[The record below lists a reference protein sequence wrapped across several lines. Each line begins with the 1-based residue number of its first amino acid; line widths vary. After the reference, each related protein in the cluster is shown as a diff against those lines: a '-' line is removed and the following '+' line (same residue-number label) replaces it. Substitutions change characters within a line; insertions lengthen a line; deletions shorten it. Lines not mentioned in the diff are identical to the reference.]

1 MKQLLLASLMGS
13 AIALATSAMA
23 EGTDLQALE
32 QAARA
37 EGAVNSVG
45 MPDSWANWKDTWAD
59 LAKLYGLK
67 HQDTD
72 MSSAQ
77 EIAKFEAEKDN
88 ATADIGD
95 VGAAFG
101 PIAVQK
107 GVTQPYKPSTWEQI
121 PAWAK
126 DVSIGSRMINARA
139 ETVAEKPAFRNAF
152 RRRRCLIPADGFY
165 EWEKRPDG
173 AKQPWRITLESGAP
187 FAFAG
192 LWEHWSGAD
201 GSEAES
207 CTIVTTAAADSI
219 ARIHERM
226 PVILDR
232 ADFPAWLSG
241 TPEEAQT
248 LLQPCRGALRSYT
261 VSSRVNSVRN
271 DDASLLE
278 PAAAPPAEKRQLDL
292 L

>member
-1 MKQLLLASLMGS
+1 MTPIPFTKAQGAGNDFLILESTPQP
-13 AIALATSAMA
+13 ALFPPQ
-23 EGTDLQALE
+23 EIQRLCDRRFGV
-32 QAARA
+32 
-37 EGAVNSVG
+37 GADGIVFLSIPG
-45 MPDSWANWKDTWAD
+45 ANPGADAD
-59 LAKLYGLK
+59 LRLFN
-67 HQDTD
+67 
-72 MSSAQ
+72 S
-77 EIAKFEAEKDN
+77 
-88 ATADIGD
+88 
-95 VGAAFG
+95 
-101 PIAVQK
+101 
-107 GVTQPYKPSTWEQI
+107 
-121 PAWAK
+121 
-126 DVSIGSRMINARA
+126 
-139 ETVAEKPAFRNAF
+139 
-152 RRRRCLIPADGFY
+152 
-165 EWEKRPDG
+165 
-173 AKQPWRITLESGAP
+173 
-187 FAFAG
+187 
-192 LWEHWSGAD
+192 D